1 MAGRIP
7 RIALIL
13 GLILN
18 SALPDAKEV
27 PLAGY
32 SFDDERIDTGPDTFR
47 VFENS
52 KGRVSLSTEFPY
64 SGYYSVQLQ
73 DVPYDGD
80 FPELQGY
87 FAVRDSGRVHFHFA
101 FMVADP
107 SQALNIA
114 LAGPAGFS
122 LKRNGIG
129 FWLLLQEGRLRHTSD
144 SIPKPLFDPAPF
156 VWYEVDMDYDI
167 GGGRYSLR
175 IMDGTA
181 AVVDIKDAAN
191 ASNQPG
197 SVVDKFSFI
206 GDLGEDTS
214 KVNYFVDDIWISADR
229 GDAPAEFVAPGRRKL
244 FIDRWN
250 DRQRLLQAK
259 PLCLPFAKAADFG
272 LSQDWLNA
280 NIDKATRKVF
290 WQALSNSAQPITLP
304 PPLDTWYD
312 GIAAWQ
318 QGCRHLSA
326 GQAGKALTFFA
337 KAGQSLP
344 DAPLAELSRIQA
356 LAALGRWDDVDAA
369 LAMVSQL
376 WESDLRFSVA
386 VGQIGFMR
394 GDLRILDEWWNVDA
408 ETVPDGDFAAWAD
421 EYFARRIDQG
431 KLTRMLQNKRR
442 SRYLQRYVIAEQHF
456 FSLLW
461 RGAYS
466 DAQRYAQ
473 RLARH
478 FTAVPQARALWTE
491 RSGDA
496 AFLGGRRDVAAEAY
510 RTAAAVG
517 GNNPGPLE
525 KLADLAY
532 LSGDIGQER
541 RFREAVYGTLR
552 K

>member
-7 RIALIL
+7 RIALSL
-13 GLILN
+13 VLILN
-18 SALPDAKEV
+18 SALPNAKEV

-32 SFDDERIDTGPDTFR
+32 SFDDDRIDTGPDTFR

-52 KGRVSLSTEFPY
+52 KGWVSLSTEFPY

-87 FAVRDSGRVHFHFA
+87 FAVRGSGRVHFHFA

-122 LKRNGIG
+122 LKRDGIG

-167 GGGRYSLR
+167 GRGRYNLR

-181 AVVDIKDAAN
+181 PVVDIKDVAN

-197 SVVDKFSFI
+197 SAVDKFSFI

-214 KVNYFVDDIWISADR
+214 KVSYFVDDIWITANI
-229 GDAPAEFVAPGRRKL
+229 GTVPATFVAPGRRKL

-250 DRQRLLQAK
+250 DRQHLLQAN
-259 PLCLPFAKAADFG
+259 PACLPFSKAEDFG
-272 LSQDWLNA
+272 LSQEWLNA

-290 WQALSNSAQPITLP
+290 WQALSDSSQAIILP
-304 PPLDTWYD
+304 PPLDAWRA
-312 GIAAWQ
+312 GIAAWRE
-318 QGCRHLSA
+318 GCRYLSE
-326 GQAGKALTFFA
+326 GKPDQALKFFA
-337 KAGQSLP
+337 KAGQNLP
-344 DAPLAELSRIQA
+344 DAPLPELSHIQA
-356 LAALGRWDDVDAA
+356 LAALGRWSEVDAA
-369 LAMVSQL
+369 LAIASRS
-376 WESDLRFSVA
+376 WGADLRFAVA

-394 GDLRILDEWWNVDA
+394 GDLRMLDDWWNIDA
-408 ETVPDGDFAAWAD
+408 ETVPDSDFAAWAD
-421 EYFARRIDQG
+421 EYFATHVDAP
-431 KLTRMLQNKRR
+431 KLARMLENKHRN
-442 SRYLQRYVIAEQHF
+442 RYLQRYVIAEQHF
-456 FSLLW
+456 FALLW
-461 RGAYS
+461 RASYS

-473 RLARH
+473 HLAEH
-478 FTAVPQARALWTE
+478 FAAFPRARALWLE

-496 AFLGGRRDVAAEAY
+496 AFLGGWRDAAGEAY
-510 RTAAAVG
+510 RTAATLA
-517 GNNPGPLE
+517 GNSPGPLE

-532 LSGDIGQER
+532 LSGDNGQER
-541 RFREAVYGTLR
+541 RYREAVYGSLR